1 MKQYA
6 RRPRDDRLSQ
16 QNFVLVILPSPNSSK
31 NELGIIISITGLIH
45 NFDTGNLVNPL
56 KSRTFAAGKISGN
69 EGIYPTAS
77 PVAMD

>member
-1 MKQYA
+1 MKQYFHK
-6 RRPRDDRLSQ
+6 PRDDRLRQ
-16 QNFVLVILPSPNSSK
+16 RQLHLVIHSSPNSSK

-77 PVAMD
+77 PAAMD